1 MNKDLNLFK
10 SLSSDNTKLPII
22 STTTTELVADSTVNK
37 SYFAKAIAETSQYSW
52 HIDSGAS
59 YIITPDKAWFVT
71 YEPKE
76 NEYIEI
82 GNKKLQKIKGIGTV
96 ELPNGLR
103 I

>member
-1 MNKDLNLFK
+1 MNKDLSLFK
-10 SLSSDNTKLPII
+10 SLSLDNTKLPTI
-22 STTTTELVADSTVNK
+22 STATTELTADNIVNK
-37 SYFAKAIAETSQYSW
+37 SYFTKVIVETSQYSW
-52 HIDSGAS
+52 HIDSNAS
-59 YIITPDKAWFVT
+59 YITILDKAWFVT

-82 GNKKLQKIKGIGTV
+82 GNKKLQKVKGIGTV

>member
-1 MNKDLNLFK
+1 MNEDLNPSK
-10 SLSSDNTKLPII
+10 PLSSDNTKPPIT
-22 STTTTELVADSTVNK
+22 STAMTELAADSTVNK
-37 SYFAKAIAETSQYSW
+37 NYFAKVMTETSQYNW
-52 HIDSGAS
+52 HIDSGAT

-76 NEYIEI
+76 NEYIKI
-82 GNKKLQKIKGIGTV
+82 GNKKLQKIKEIGTV